1 MNKSQL
7 RKIYTARQK
16 NLSPFETKQKSDLI
30 ADGFFR
36 EFDLSR
42 VQILHCFIA
51 IEKFNEIDTTLIFKR
66 LWENYPQI
74 ETLVPRVDFQNGE
87 IENLNFT
94 IDTKLKN
101 NIWQIKE
108 PLNDEMIETKE
119 IDLILV
125 PLLCFDEKGF
135 RVGYGK
141 GFYDKLLK
149 NCRNDCLKI
158 GLSFF
163 EPTEKIAD
171 VENFDVK
178 LDFCVTPEKV
188 WRFFS

>member
-1 MNKSQL
+1 MTKSQL
-7 RKIYTARQK
+7 RKIYPARQK
-16 NLSPFETKQKSDLI
+16 KLSPFETKQKSELI
-30 ADGFFR
+30 ADSFFR
-36 EFDLSR
+36 TFDLSK

-51 IEKFNEIDTTLIFKR
+51 IEKFNEIDTMLIFKR
-66 LWENYPQI
+66 LWDNYPHI
-74 ETLVPRVDFQNGE
+74 KTLVPRVNFQIGE
-87 IENLNFT
+87 IENLKFT

-108 PLNDEMIETKE
+108 PVEEEIIETIE
-119 IDLILV
+119 IDIILV
-125 PLLCFDEKGF
+125 PLVCFDEKGF

-149 NCRNDCLKI
+149 NCRSDCLKI

-163 EPTEKIAD
+163 EPTEKIFD

-178 LDFCVTPEKV
+178 LDFCATPKKV
-188 WRFFS
+188 WRF

>member
-16 NLSPFETKQKSDLI
+16 NLSPFETKQKSELI

-36 EFDLSR
+36 EFDLSK

-51 IEKFNEIDTTLIFKR
+51 IEKYNEIDTTLIFKR
-66 LWENYPQI
+66 LWDNYPQI
-74 ETLVPRVDFQNGE
+74 ETLVPRVNFQTGKV
-87 IENLNFT
+87 ENLKFT
-94 IDTKLKN
+94 IDTKLKS

-108 PLNDEMIETKE
+108 PVNDEIIETKE
-119 IDLILV
+119 IDIILV
-125 PLLCFDEKGF
+125 PLLCFDQKGF
-135 RVGYGK
+135 RVGHGK

-163 EPTEKIAD
+163 EPTKKIFD
-171 VENFDVK
+171 VENYDVK

-188 WRFFS
+188 WRF

>member
-16 NLSPFETKQKSDLI
+16 NLSLFETKQKSELI
-30 ADGFFR
+30 ANGFFR
-36 EFDLSR
+36 EFDLSK

-51 IEKFNEIDTTLIFKR
+51 IEKFNEIDTTPIFKR

-74 ETLVPRVDFQNGE
+74 ETLVPRVDFQTGE
-87 IENLNFT
+87 IENLKFT

-108 PLNDEMIETKE
+108 PTTDETIETKR
-119 IDLILV
+119 IDIILI
-125 PLLCFDEKGF
+125 PLLCFDRKGF
-135 RVGYGK
+135 RVGRGK

-163 EPTEKIAD
+163 EPTKKIFD

-178 LDFCVTPEKV
+178 LDFCLTPEKV
-188 WRFFS
+188 WRF